1 MAYRYSRA
9 LVDDELNVSTPSLLA
24 LPVEI
29 TLEVASYVDK
39 YDLTALRSTCKQL
52 DSLLLSTVGK
62 RCFNRSYVIPT
73 VPALDILIQISKSE
87 RIRPYIK
94 ELHICCSIHQ
104 SRERI
109 PNITNLT
116 RMRELH
122 ELPFRDP
129 NTPEQ
134 EAVNKAVT
142 LVQKGGFE
150 KQLVKA
156 LRYLKPTRVQVHS
169 YRGLHRSVEALRLGR
184 SQFIEQTG
192 RDPFEEVTE
201 NHCRAWDYSDL
212 CGNGTMDLATHM
224 TSIVLSAIGET
235 LSPVSSLEVPIIQVD
250 KLRVTKTLGAKLTHL
265 RHLTLTITLGARRHR
280 NAPPLDLLAMINTIP
295 NLHTLDLSTSPHKRL
310 HHSSL
315 PLYYF
320 LEHLESLA
328 VETLHLS
335 YLCGASPLLVP
346 FLASLP
352 RLETLSLHFTP
363 IKVMPYQAYRDAL
376 VSLDDP
382 LEEIPNITWRE
393 MFLSLKPVLSRPGL
407 CTLDIKIDGYD
418 AFELI
423 SRYERKKFTVFDE
436 EEQRHDEQ
444 SQDEQSQ
451 DEQSQD
457 EQSHDEQSHD
467 EQSHDEPSQDE
478 QSEDEQSG
486 NEEIHQSSSKL
497 SRTEMLDR
505 LAEIMPHYIS
515 SVFRKWKYSEIP
527 IY

>member
-1 MAYRYSRA
+1 MAHRYSRA
-9 LVDDELNVSTPSLLA
+9 LVNDELNVSTPSLLV

-52 DSLLLSTVGK
+52 DTLLLPTVGK
-62 RCFNRSYVIPT
+62 RCFNRLYVIPI

-87 RIRPYIK
+87 RLRPYIK
-94 ELHICCSIHQ
+94 ELHICCSIYQ

-122 ELPFRDP
+122 ELPFCDP
-129 NTPEQ
+129 KTPEQ
-134 EAVNKAVT
+134 EAANEAVT

-150 KQLVKA
+150 KQLVEA
-156 LRYLKPTRVQVHS
+156 LRHLKITRVQVHS
-169 YRGLHRSVEALRLGR
+169 YKGLHRSVEALRLGR
-184 SQFIEQTG
+184 PQFIEQTG

-201 NHCRAWDYSDL
+201 NSCRAWDYTDYCDS
-212 CGNGTMDLATHM
+212 GTMDLATHM

-235 LSPVSSLEVPIIQVD
+235 QSPISSLEVPIIQVD
-250 KLRVTKTLGAKLTHL
+250 KLRVSKTLGARLTHL
-265 RHLTLTITLGARRHR
+265 QHLTLTITLGARRTR
-280 NAPPLDLLAMINTIP
+280 DLPPQDLLAMINTIP
-295 NLHTLDLSTSPHKRL
+295 NLHILDLSTSPHKRL

-320 LEHLESLA
+320 LEHFKFLA

-335 YLCGASPLLVP
+335 SLCGTSPLLAP

-352 RLETLSLHFTP
+352 RLKTLSLHFTP
-363 IKVMPYQAYRDAL
+363 ILERSYPAWRRL
-376 VSLDDP
+376 LLSPEDP
-382 LEEIPNITWRE
+382 LEEVTSHLTWRE
-393 MFLSLKPVLSRPGL
+393 MFLSLEPVLSRAGL
-407 CTLDIKIDGYD
+407 CTLDLKIDGYD

-423 SRYERKKFTVFDE
+423 SMYERRRFAVFDE

-444 SQDEQSQ
+444 SQDEQS
-451 DEQSQD
+451 E
-457 EQSHDEQSHD
+457 
-467 EQSHDEPSQDE
+467 DE
-478 QSEDEQSG
+478 QSEDEQNE
-486 NEEIHQSSSKL
+486 NEERHQPSSKL
-497 SRTEMLDR
+497 SRMEMLDR
-505 LAEIMPHYIS
+505 LAEIMPHYHH

>member
-1 MAYRYSRA
+1 MAHQYSRA

-24 LPVEI
+24 LPVEV

-52 DSLLLSTVGK
+52 DALLFSTVGK
-62 RCFNRSYVIPT
+62 RCFNTLYVIPI
-73 VPALDILIQISKSE
+73 VPALDVLIQISKSE
-87 RIRPYIK
+87 RLRPYIK
-94 ELHICCSIHQ
+94 ELHICCSIYQ
-104 SRERI
+104 SREGI

-122 ELPFRDP
+122 ELPYCDP
-129 NTPEQ
+129 KTPEQ
-134 EAVNKAVT
+134 EAANEAVT

-150 KQLVKA
+150 KQLVEA
-156 LRYLKPTRVQVHS
+156 LRHLKITRVQVHS

-184 SQFIEQTG
+184 PQFIEQTG

-201 NHCRAWDYSDL
+201 NSCRAWDYTDYRNS
-212 CGNGTMDLATHM
+212 GTMDLATHM

-235 LSPVSSLEVPIIQVD
+235 LSPISSLEVPIIQVD
-250 KLRVTKTLGAKLTHL
+250 KLRVSQTLGAKLTHL
-265 RHLTLTITLGARRHR
+265 QHLTLTITLGARRTR
-280 NAPPLDLLAMINTIP
+280 DLPPHDLLAMIHTIP
-295 NLHTLDLSTSPHKRL
+295 NLHTLDLSTSPHQRL

-320 LEHLESLA
+320 LEHFKSLA

-335 YLCGASPLLVP
+335 SLCGTSPLLAP

-352 RLETLSLHFTP
+352 RLKTLFLHFTP
-363 IKVMPYQAYRDAL
+363 ILEMPYPAWRRL
-376 VSLDDP
+376 LSSPEDP
-382 LEEIPNITWRE
+382 LEEVTSHLTWRE
-393 MFLSLKPVLSRPGL
+393 MFLSLKPVLSRPEL

-423 SRYERKKFTVFDE
+423 SRYGHRKFTVFNE
-436 EEQRHDEQ
+436 EEQRHDV
-444 SQDEQSQ
+444 
-451 DEQSQD
+451 QSQD

-467 EQSHDEPSQDE
+467 EQSQDE
-478 QSEDEQSG
+478 QSEDEQSEYEQ
-486 NEEIHQSSSKL
+486 NEDEQTHQPSSKL
-497 SRTEMLDR
+497 IRMEMLDR
-505 LAEIMPHYIS
+505 LAEIMPHYHH